1 MIWLA
6 LLAQITAPAPENL
19 RQWFYPDDLPR
30 GEITLDPLN
39 VVTYSVAV
47 APDGTAYDCRIEA
60 SSGVTR
66 LDSHTCSTVLRSTG
80 FRPATDG
87 AGNATYGVYRT
98 QAFWWVGDG
107 DPPAVAS
114 PDAEF
119 DVNKLPAGTSSPA
132 LVELAF
138 SVDANG
144 RATTCV
150 PAAGEKNT
158 TLAAV
163 ACEQLAGNFTVTP
176 ARTANGS
183 VTESVQN
190 ALVLF
195 RTN

>member
-19 RQWFYPDDLPR
+19 RQWFYPDDLPP
-30 GEITLDPLN
+30 GDITLNPLN
-39 VVTYSVAV
+39 VVTYSIAV

-66 LDSHTCSTVLRSTG
+66 LDSHTCSTVLRSTE

-87 AGNATYGVYRT
+87 AGNATHGVYRT
-98 QAFWWVGDG
+98 HAFWWVGDG

-119 DVNKLPAGTSSPA
+119 DVNKLPAGTSSPV
-132 LVELAF
+132 LVKLAF
-138 SVDANG
+138 SVDVHG
-144 RATTCV
+144 RAITCV
-150 PAAGEKNT
+150 AATGEKNSA
-158 TLAAV
+158 LAKV

-176 ARTANGS
+176 ARAANGNA
-183 VTESVQN
+183 TESVQN
-190 ALVLF
+190 ALVVF